1 MKKQSVILFYVLVVY
16 IILQF
21 GWWGYHLIELTEEL
35 KQNPNETAKRVIMII
50 GEGLVFFV
58 ILLLGI
64 WRVRVAFRK
73 ELRLSQQQN
82 NFLLSVTHELKTPLT
97 SNKLYLQTL
106 LKHQLSEEKKHELIT
121 RAILENE
128 RLEKMIDNILNA
140 SRLESKAIYP
150 VKTETAISALIEK
163 RCQHT
168 KSIYPKVQLSMIL
181 PNGISAYVDPFF
193 VETIVGNLLENAVKY
208 AGTTANIEVK
218 LTEEIHQL
226 SLCVQDDGPGVSEE
240 DAKRIFA
247 KFYRSG
253 NEETRSK
260 KGTGLGLFIASEMA
274 RLHGGKLSFQN
285 REPKGTAFKLIL
297 PK

>member
-21 GWWGYHLIELTEEL
+21 SWWGYHLIELTEEL
-35 KQNPNETAKRVIMII
+35 KQNPNETAKRVVMII

-106 LKHQLSEEKKHELIT
+106 IKHQLSEEKRHELIT
-121 RAILENE
+121 QAILENE

-140 SRLESKAIYP
+140 SRIESNAIKAI
-150 VKTETAISALIEK
+150 KSETNVSALIEK

-168 KSIYPKVQLSMIL
+168 QSMNPKVHLSTTI
-181 PNGISAYVDPFF
+181 PNGISARVDPFF

-208 AGTTANIEVK
+208 AGETANIEVE
-218 LTEEIHQL
+218 LTEENHQL
-226 SLCVQDDGPGVSEE
+226 FLHVRDDGPGVAEE
-240 DAKRIFA
+240 DAKRIFS

-274 RLHGGKLSFQN
+274 RIHGGKLSFQHKV
-285 REPKGTAFKLIL
+285 PKGTAFNLTL

>member
-21 GWWGYHLIELTEEL
+21 SWWGYHLIELTEEL

-97 SNKLYLQTL
+97 SNKLYLQTM
-106 LKHQLSEEKKHELIT
+106 LKHQLTEEKKHELIT

-140 SRLESKAIYP
+140 SRLESNAIQP
-150 VKTETAISALIEK
+150 FKTQTEISALIEK

-168 KSIYPKVQLSMIL
+168 QLMNPNVHLSMVL
-181 PNGISAYVDPFF
+181 PDGISGNVDPFF
-193 VETIVGNLLENAVKY
+193 LETIVGNLLENAVKY
-208 AGTTANIEVK
+208 AGNTANIEVE
-218 LTEEIHQL
+218 LTEETHQI
-226 SLCVQDDGPGVSEE
+226 SLCVRDDGPGVAEG
-240 DAKRIFA
+240 DAKRIFT

-285 REPKGTAFKLIL
+285 RVPKGTAFKLIV